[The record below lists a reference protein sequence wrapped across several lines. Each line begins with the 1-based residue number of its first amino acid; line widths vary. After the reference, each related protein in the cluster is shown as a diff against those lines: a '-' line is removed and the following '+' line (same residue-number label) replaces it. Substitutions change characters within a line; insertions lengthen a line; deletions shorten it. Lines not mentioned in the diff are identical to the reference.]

1 MTALRALAG
10 RTFAQ
15 SRVMAASFAVLVV
28 AYAAANVV
36 GYRQSYPTTAD
47 RIGLAESFGTNSSLR
62 LFYGLPHD
70 LLTTSGYVEWRV
82 GGFLAIVFAVLG
94 VVASVRALRSEE
106 ESGRLEL
113 VLTGRL
119 TRAGALAAALAA
131 VALAIV
137 AVAAALTATLLV
149 TGLPAAGAIWLGG
162 GEAATGMVFAGA
174 GALAGQ
180 VLPTRRST
188 YAAAGL
194 VLAAAF
200 LLRVVA
206 DTGSGL
212 GWVRWTTPLGWTE
225 QLRPFTG
232 ARPAALLLHLAL
244 AALLVAAAAAI
255 AVRRDI
261 GTGLVRSRDTA
272 APSYRLLGSVAAA
285 ALRDETVMLT
295 SWLAGT
301 AGFAFVVGSL
311 SGSIAD
317 ALSAD
322 VRRQL
327 EQLGAADLIRPDGF
341 LAFYFVFF
349 VVAVS
354 LFFCAQVGAARHEE
368 AEQRLET
375 LLALPLARLR
385 WLGSRLAVAIGSGL
399 ALALAAGLAAW
410 AGARANGIDVGL
422 WGVLEAGLNILPT
435 GLLFLGL
442 ATLLFGLVPRLGTG
456 LAYGLVAVAFLWE
469 LVGSVVGAPSWL
481 VGLSPFHHVGLV
493 PIRPYPAAAASIMV
507 VIGLVA
513 AAAGMAAFRRR
524 DLTGA

>member
-1 MTALRALAG
+1 MTARRALAG
-10 RTFAQ
+10 RTLAQ
-15 SRVMAASFAVLVV
+15 SRVMTVSFAILVV
-28 AYAAANVV
+28 AYAAANVI
-36 GYRQSYPTTAD
+36 GYRQNYPTTAD

-62 LFYGLPHD
+62 LFYGEPHD

-94 VVASVRALRSEE
+94 VVGSVRALRSEE

-131 VALAIV
+131 VALMIALV
-137 AVAAALTATLLV
+137 SAALSLTLLV
-149 TGLPAAGAIWLGG
+149 THLPAAGAIWLGL
-162 GEAATGMVFAGA
+162 GEAATALVFAGV

-180 VLPTRRST
+180 VLPTRRAT

-194 VLAAAF
+194 VLAGTF

-206 DTGSGL
+206 DTGSGM

-232 ARPAALLLHLAL
+232 ARPAVLLLHLAL
-244 AALLVAAAAAI
+244 AALLGAAAAAI
-255 AVRRDI
+255 AVGRDV

-272 APSYRLLGSVAAA
+272 APSCRLLGSVAGA
-285 ALRDETVMLT
+285 ALRDETVMLA
-295 SWLAGT
+295 SWLSGT
-301 AGFAFVVGSL
+301 AAFAFVVGSL

-322 VRRQL
+322 VRKRL
-327 EQLGAADLIRPDGF
+327 EQLGAADIIRPDGF

-349 VVAVS
+349 VLAVS

-375 LLALPLARLR
+375 LLSLPLGRLR
-385 WLGSRLAVAIGSGL
+385 WLGSRLGVAACSGL
-399 ALALAAGLAAW
+399 ALALVAGLAAW
-410 AGARANGIDVGL
+410 AGARANGIDIALG
-422 WGVLEAGLNILPT
+422 GVLEAGLNILPT

-442 ATLLFGLVPRLGTG
+442 ASLLLGVVPRASTG

-469 LVGSVVGAPSWL
+469 LVGAVVGAPSWL
-481 VGLSPFHHVGLV
+481 IGLSPFHHVGLV
-493 PIRPYPAAAASIMV
+493 PIRPYPFAAASIMIAIG
-507 VIGLVA
+507 VIG
-513 AAAGMAAFRRR
+513 AAAGAAAFRRR